1 MDLLISKLILQDK
14 ALEIRVDHFVEVSY
28 HLWEG
33 NIATAVEIDTCEDLL
48 GLILSHIDLHHFK
61 GIEELGA
68 VDLVG
73 LVLINSPKQVMNS
86 LLGLI
91 KGSFNL
97 VKDALL
103 VSNNVI
109 SDARPLS
116 SLLSSTSS
124 VRALILHHDFVF
136 GEYAEEV
143 LIINTRCL
151 VSPEVVN
158 ESVKLVFIESEVAHV
173 LEHVLEIIPADV
185 ASIVLVN

>member
-1 MDLLISKLILQDK
+1 MDLLISKLVLQDK
-14 ALEIRVDHFVEVSY
+14 ALDIRVDHFIEVSD
-28 HLWEG
+28 HLWKG

-48 GLILSHIDLHHFK
+48 GLILSHIDLHHLK

-73 LVLINSPKQVMNS
+73 LVLIDSPKQVMNS
-86 LLGLI
+86 LLRLI

-97 VKDALL
+97 VKDALF

-109 SDARPLS
+109 TDARSLS
-116 SLLSSTSS
+116 ILLSSAT
-124 VRALILHHDFVF
+124 RRTLILNHDFVL

-158 ESVKLVFIESEVAHV
+158 ESVEL
-173 LEHVLEIIPADV
+173 
-185 ASIVLVN
+185 VLVES

>member
-1 MDLLISKLILQDK
+1 MDLLISKLVLQDE
-14 ALEIRVDHFVEVSY
+14 ALNIRVDHFIEVSDQ
-28 HLWEG
+28 LWKG

-48 GLILSHIDLHHFK
+48 GLILSHIDLHHLK
-61 GIEELGA
+61 GIKELGA

-109 SDARPLS
+109 SDASPLS
-116 SLLSSTSS
+116 ILLSSAT
-124 VRALILHHDFVF
+124 RAFILHHDFVF

-143 LIINTRCL
+143 LIINTCCL
-151 VSPEVVN
+151 ISPEVVY
-158 ESVKLVFIESEVAHV
+158 ERVELVFVESEVAHV